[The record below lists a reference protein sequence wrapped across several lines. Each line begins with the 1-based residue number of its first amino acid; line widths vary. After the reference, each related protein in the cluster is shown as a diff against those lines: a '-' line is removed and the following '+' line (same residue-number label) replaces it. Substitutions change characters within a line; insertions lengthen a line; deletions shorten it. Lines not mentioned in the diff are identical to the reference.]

1 MVRINLLPVRVSKK
15 KEAGK
20 QQLLLFA
27 LVLVLGLFANGW
39 YHKLRAD
46 ELDAVEKRVT
56 KTKADIAQLDKIIG
70 EVKSIRVQ
78 QQQLQEKLD
87 VLDKLK
93 QGRTGPVRMLDELT
107 SITPKRLWLTKMEE
121 KDGKVTFTGGATNVE
136 DVSQFMAAL
145 KTSKYFADVE
155 LKKTE
160 GKTDK
165 AFRTVVFT
173 IGATAKYSPGLVE
186 AASPPK
192 ADGPPPASPAP
203 AKGKG

>member
-27 LVLVLGLFANGW
+27 LVLALGAVANGW
-39 YHKLRAD
+39 YHQQRAG
-46 ELDAVEKRVT
+46 ELETVEKRVS
-56 KTKADIAQLDKIIG
+56 KTKADIAQLDRIIG

-93 QGRTGPVRMLDELT
+93 QGRTGPVRMMDELT
-107 SITPKRLWLTKMEE
+107 AIIPKRAWLTHLEE
-121 KDGKVTFTGGATNVE
+121 KDGKMTFQGGATSVE
-136 DVSQFMAAL
+136 DVSQFMGAL
-145 KTSKYFADVE
+145 KTAKYFADVE

-160 GKTDK
+160 GKTTDK
-165 AFRTVVFT
+165 NLKIVNFT
-173 IGATAKYSPGLVE
+173 INATAKYSPGV
-186 AASPPK
+186 AATSAPQAGSPP
-192 ADGPPPASPAP
+192 ATPPA

>member
-20 QQLLLFA
+20 QQLLLFG
-27 LVLVLGLFANGW
+27 LVLVLGLVANGW
-39 YHKLRAD
+39 FQGMRAR
-46 ELDAVEKRVT
+46 ELDALEKRVA
-56 KTKADIAQLDKIIG
+56 KTRADLAALDKIIG
-70 EVKSIRVQ
+70 EVKSIRIQ

-107 SITPKRLWLTKMEE
+107 GIVPKRLWLRKMEE
-121 KDGKVTFTGGATNVE
+121 KAGKVTFDGGASTVE

-145 KTSKYFADVE
+145 KNSKYFADVE

-160 GKTDK
+160 AKNEGT
-165 AFRTVVFT
+165 FRVVSFS
-173 IGATAKYSPGLVE
+173 INATAKYAPGIE
-186 AASPPK
+186 ASAG
-192 ADGPPPASPAP
+192 AAGAAAGP
-203 AKGKG
+203 KGKG

>member
-20 QQLLLFA
+20 QQLLLFL
-27 LVLVLGLFANGW
+27 LVLVLGGLANGW
-39 YHKLRAD
+39 YHQQRAG
-46 ELDAVEKRVT
+46 ELEAVEKRVA
-56 KTKADIAQLDKIIG
+56 KTRADIAQLDKIIG

-107 SITPKRLWLTKMEE
+107 GIMPKRLWLTKMEE
-121 KDGKVTFTGGATNVE
+121 KGGKVTFLGGATSVE
-136 DVSQFMAAL
+136 DVSQFMAGL
-145 KTSKYFADVE
+145 KGSTYFADVE

-160 GKTDK
+160 GKADK
-165 AFRTVVFT
+165 GLKMVTFT
-173 IGATAKYSPGLVE
+173 IAATAKYAPGVAGTAPPQAGAP
-186 AASPPK
+186 AA
-192 ADGPPPASPAP
+192 PPAA

>member
-15 KEAGK
+15 KEAGR

-27 LVLVLGLFANGW
+27 LVLVLGAVANGW
-39 YHKLRAD
+39 YHQQRAG
-46 ELDAVEKRVT
+46 ELETVEKRVA
-56 KTKADIAQLDKIIG
+56 KTKADIAQLDRIIG

-93 QGRTGPVRMLDELT
+93 QGRTGPVRMMDELT
-107 SITPKRLWLTKMEE
+107 AIIPKRLWLTHVEE
-121 KDGKVTFTGGATNVE
+121 KEGKISFQGGATSVE
-136 DVSQFMAAL
+136 DVSQFMGAL

-160 GKTDK
+160 GKTEK
-165 AFRTVVFT
+165 NLKTVNFT
-173 IGATAKYSPGLVE
+173 INATAKYTPGVETAGAPQAGSPTATP
-186 AASPPK
+186 AATN
-192 ADGPPPASPAP
+192 
-203 AKGKG
+203 GKG

>member
-27 LVLVLGLFANGW
+27 LVLVVGFLANGW
-39 YHKLRAD
+39 YHQQRAA
-46 ELDAVEKRVT
+46 ELDAVEKRLA

-93 QGRTGPVRMLDELT
+93 QGRTGPVRMLDELAGV
-107 SITPKRLWLTKMEE
+107 IPKRLWLTKMEE
-121 KDGKVTFTGGATNVE
+121 KGGKVTFQGGAANVE
-136 DVSQFMAAL
+136 DVSQFMGAL
-145 KTSKYFADVE
+145 KGSRYFADVE

-160 GKTDK
+160 GRAEKGLKTV
-165 AFRTVVFT
+165 AFT
-173 IGATAKYSPGLVE
+173 ITATAKYAPGVT
-186 AASPPK
+186 ATAPQAGAPG
-192 ADGPPPASPAP
+192 AAP
-203 AKGKG
+203 AAGKGKG

>member
-27 LVLVLGLFANGW
+27 LVLALGALANGW
-39 YHKLRAD
+39 YHQQRAG
-46 ELDAVEKRVT
+46 ELETVEKRVA
-56 KTKADIAQLDKIIG
+56 KTKADIAQLDRIIG

-93 QGRTGPVRMLDELT
+93 QGRTGPVRMMDELT
-107 SITPKRLWLTKMEE
+107 AIIPKRAWLTHVEE
-121 KDGKVTFTGGATNVE
+121 KDRKMVFQGGATSVE
-136 DVSQFMAAL
+136 DVSQFMGAL
-145 KTSKYFADVE
+145 KASKYFADVE

-160 GKTDK
+160 GKTTDK
-165 AFRTVVFT
+165 NLRTVSFT
-173 IGATAKYSPGLVE
+173 INATAKYSSGAE
-186 AASPPK
+186 ATGAPQAGSP
-192 ADGPPPASPAP
+192 AVTPPA

>member
-15 KEAGK
+15 KEAGR
-20 QQLLLFA
+20 QQLFLFA
-27 LVLVLGLFANGW
+27 LVLVLGAVANGW
-39 YHKLRAD
+39 YHQQRAG
-46 ELDAVEKRVT
+46 ELETVEKRVA
-56 KTKADIAQLDKIIG
+56 KTRADIAQLDKIIG

-93 QGRTGPVRMLDELT
+93 QGRTGPVRMMDELT
-107 SITPKRLWLTKMEE
+107 AITPKRLWLTKVEE
-121 KDGKVTFTGGATNVE
+121 KEGKISFQGGATSVE
-136 DVSQFMAAL
+136 DVSQFMSAL

-160 GKTDK
+160 GKAEK
-165 AFRTVVFT
+165 NLKTVNFT
-173 IGATAKYSPGLVE
+173 INATAMYSPGVQASG
-186 AASPPK
+186 AAQAGSP
-192 ADGPPPASPAP
+192 AATPPA